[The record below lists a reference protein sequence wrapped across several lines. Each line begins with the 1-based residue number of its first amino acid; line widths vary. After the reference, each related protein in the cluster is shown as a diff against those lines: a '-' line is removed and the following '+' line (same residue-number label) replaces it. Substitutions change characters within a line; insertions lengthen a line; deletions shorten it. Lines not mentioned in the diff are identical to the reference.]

1 MMNAQPSI
9 LGQQPMTM
17 GGHSAP
23 SYNGAQYPPPPAGP
37 AATQHSGGWNSSV
50 TSVPMQQMHNP
61 HYFPPGSMPSE
72 MGPGMMPM
80 HSQNGGMPHSAGMAP
95 YPQQ

>member
-1 MMNAQPSI
+1 MNAQPSI

-23 SYNGAQYPPPPAGP
+23 SSYNGAQYPPPPTGP

-50 TSVPMQQMHNP
+50 TSVPMQQMQNP
-61 HYFPPGSMPSE
+61 HYFPPGSVPSE